1 MEIGTSDYKQC
12 IHHARCLARRG
23 QHDEA
28 ARVACEW
35 IPDPGRSDSD
45 IVRPQSI
52 VLGGMTRVGKT
63 RIAREM
69 EARSTFVHIELDR
82 LRRYFHRVEGV
93 NSTECRDALYHHLA
107 IAYPRGFVFE
117 GSDAWHFLSERRPQ
131 PDVLDNL
138 KIRFV
143 LLGIKDD
150 CVDLKAE
157 QIHQASRSGRD
168 RYKRSM
174 RNARALAESIRRA
187 SRKMERMA
195 QRFRAI
201 DYLNVRLKSQ
211 RILIGDATTRVLRK
225 VDAVWRQA

>member
-1 MEIGTSDYKQC
+1 M
-12 IHHARCLARRG
+12 
-23 QHDEA
+23 
-28 ARVACEW
+28 ACEW
-35 IPDPGRSDSD
+35 IPDPGGSNSG
-45 IVRPQSI
+45 VALPQSI

-69 EARSTFVHIELDR
+69 EARSAFVHIELDR
-82 LRRYFHRVEGV
+82 LRRYFHMVEGADP
-93 NSTECRDALYHHLA
+93 TECRDALYHHLA

-131 PDVLDNL
+131 PDLLDNL

-150 CVDLKAE
+150 CVEVKAE

-174 RNARALAESIRRA
+174 RNARTLAESIRRA

-195 QRFRAI
+195 WRYRAI
-201 DYLNVRLKSQ
+201 DYLNVRLKDKK
-211 RILIGDATTRVLRK
+211 ILIRDATTRVLRS
-225 VDAVWRQA
+225 VDEAFRQA